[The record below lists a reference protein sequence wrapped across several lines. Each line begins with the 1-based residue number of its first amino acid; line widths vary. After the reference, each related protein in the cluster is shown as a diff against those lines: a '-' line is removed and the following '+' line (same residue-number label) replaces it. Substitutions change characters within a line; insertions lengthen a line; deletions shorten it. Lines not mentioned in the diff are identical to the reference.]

1 MKKYTLTAKPRD
13 TKKQN
18 VKKLRREGFIPGT
31 VYGKNVKSESIV
43 MGSKDFVGV
52 YTEARETGLVELSL
66 GSSTKPV
73 LIHHVQKHPVDDAIL
88 HVEFHQVDLKEKVK
102 AAIPLVFVGESQAVA
117 QKLGVLL
124 AVLSEVEVEA
134 LPTELPE
141 KIEVD
146 VSRLDVVESELNVSD
161 LVVPS
166 GVTLLTDEVLVV
178 VKVGA
183 LVSKEAEAQAAAE
196 AAAMAEAQAATE
208 AAPAEGAAG
217 EEAPKTTQEAE
228 GAKEPVKP
236 QAEEKK

>member
-43 MGSKDFVGV
+43 VGSKDFVGV
-52 YTEARETGLVELSL
+52 FTEVKETGLVELSL
-66 GSSTKPV
+66 GGSTKPV

-141 KIEVD
+141 KIDVD
-146 VSRLDVVESELNVSD
+146 VSRLDVVESELKVSD

-166 GVTLLTDEVLVV
+166 GVTLLTDEALVV
-178 VKVGA
+178 AKVGA
-183 LVSKEAEAQAAAE
+183 LVSKEAEAQAVAD
-196 AAAMAEAQAATE
+196 AAAAQAATE
-208 AAPAEGAAG
+208 AAPAESAAG

-228 GAKEPVKP
+228 GAKESVKP

>member
-18 VKKLRREGFIPGT
+18 VKKLRREGFVPGT

-43 MGSKDFVGV
+43 VGSKDFVGV
-52 YTEARETGLVELSL
+52 FTEAKETGLVELSL
-66 GSSTKPV
+66 GRSTKPV

-124 AVLSEVEVEA
+124 AVLSDVEVEA
-134 LPTELPE
+134 LPAELPE

-146 VSRLDVVESELNVSD
+146 VSRLDVVESELKVSD

-166 GVTLLTDEVLVV
+166 GVTLLTDEALVV
-178 VKVGA
+178 AKVGA

-196 AAAMAEAQAATE
+196 AEAAAQAATE
-208 AAPAEGAAG
+208 AAPAEAVPATV
-217 EEAPKTTQEAE
+217 EESKAE
-228 GAKEPVKP
+228 PTS
-236 QAEEKK
+236 

>member
-31 VYGKNVKSESIV
+31 VYGKTVKSESIV
-43 MGSKDFVGV
+43 VASKDFTSV
-52 YTEARETGLVELSL
+52 YAEARETGLVELSL
-66 GSSTKPV
+66 GGGTKPV
-73 LIHHVQKHPVDDAIL
+73 LIHHVQKDPVDEAIL

-102 AAIPLVFVGESQAVA
+102 TSVPLVFVGESPAVA

-124 AVLSEVEVEA
+124 TVLSEAEVEA

-146 VSRLDVVESELNVSD
+146 VTRLEAVDQELKVSD
-161 LVVPS
+161 LIVPS
-166 GVTLLTDEVLVV
+166 GATLLTDAGLVV
-178 VKVGA
+178 AKVGA
-183 LVSKEAEAQAAAE
+183 LVSKEAQAQAAAE
-196 AAAMAEAQAATE
+196 AAAAAEAQAE
-208 AAPAEGAAG
+208 AAPSEGATG

-228 GAKEPVKP
+228 STKEPVKP
-236 QAEEKK
+236 QTEEK